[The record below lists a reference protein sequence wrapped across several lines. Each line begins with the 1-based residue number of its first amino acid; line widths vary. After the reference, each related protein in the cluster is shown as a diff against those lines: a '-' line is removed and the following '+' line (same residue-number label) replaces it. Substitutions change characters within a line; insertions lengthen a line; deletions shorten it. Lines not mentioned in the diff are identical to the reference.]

1 MSDVRLSRDN
11 RRRLL
16 TAHIAASVGW
26 LGVAYAMLVM
36 TITADRSADLATRQG
51 AYALMSTLDLAAV
64 LPLGLL
70 ALATGV
76 ILGVGTHWGLVK
88 HWWVA
93 VKLFLNLAALV
104 IPMLTRHPALADA
117 LAAARA
123 GLLTDPA
130 RQVLDASIAS
140 VVVLTTATVLSV
152 YKPWGRTGAP
162 I

>member
-1 MSDVRLSRDN
+1 MRLTRDH
-11 RRRLL
+11 RRWLL
-16 TAHIAASVGW
+16 TTHIGASVGW

-36 TITADRSADLATRQG
+36 TITAAGSDDLATRQG
-51 AYALMSTLDLAAV
+51 AYALMSVLDLAAV

-76 ILGVGTHWGLVK
+76 ILGLGTHWGLIR

-93 VKLFLNLAALV
+93 VKLGLNLAALV
-104 IPMLTRHPALADA
+104 IPMLTRHPALGDA

-140 VVVLTTATVLSV
+140 VVVLSVATVLSV
-152 YKPWGRTGAP
+152 YKPWGKTGAP
-162 I
+162 L